1 MNLFAAIDLTVIWA
15 GIIGFAI
22 VAYVVLDGFDLG
34 IGILF
39 PFIRVGTDRDTAMNS
54 IAPVWDGN
62 ETWLV
67 LGGGGLLAAFP
78 LAYAIILPALYI
90 PLMAMLLGLV
100 LRGVAFEF
108 RWRDPAHRAWWD
120 TAFNLGSTLA
130 TFMQGAALG
139 GLLRGVRV
147 VGRGYAGGAWDWLSG
162 FSLLT
167 GASLVLGY
175 ALLGACWLNWKT
187 QGPLQRQMVTYAGRF
202 GILLLTAIG
211 AVSLATL
218 GLDGNYAARWLAFP
232 NVLFTALVPLAT
244 LVVVVL
250 FYRSLA
256 RGREVQPFFLA
267 LALFGLCIAG
277 LGISIW
283 PDVVPLRVSI
293 WQAAAPLRSQEF
305 MLVGASVMVPVILAY
320 TGWAYWVFRGKVSTE
335 GYH

>member
-1 MNLFAAIDLTVIWA
+1 MSLVHIDLTVIWA

-39 PFIRVGTDRDTAMNS
+39 PFIAVGDDRDTAMNS

-78 LAYAIILPALYI
+78 LAYAIILPALYVPI
-90 PLMAMLLGLV
+90 MAMLLGLV

-108 RWRDPAHRAWWD
+108 RWRDPAHRPAWD
-120 TAFNLGSTLA
+120 VAFTLGSTLA
-130 TFMQGAALG
+130 AFMQGAALG
-139 GLLRGVRV
+139 GLLQGVKV
-147 VGRGYAGGAWDWLSG
+147 AGRGYGGGAWDWLSG

-187 QGPLQRQMVTYAGRF
+187 AGALQRQAAGYARRF
-202 GILLLTAIG
+202 GILLLLAIG
-211 AVSLATL
+211 GVSLATL
-218 GLDGNYAARWLAFP
+218 GLDANYASRWLSMP
-232 NVLFTALVPLAT
+232 DILFTALVPVAT
-244 LVVVVL
+244 MIVTAL
-250 FYRSLA
+250 FYRSLV
-256 RGREVQPFFLA
+256 RNRDVQPFFWA
-267 LALFGLCIAG
+267 LALFGLCIVG

-283 PDVVPLRVSI
+283 PDVVPMRVTI
-293 WQAAAPLRSQEF
+293 WQAAAPQRSQIF
-305 MLVGASVMVPVILAY
+305 MLVGAAIMVPIILVY
-320 TGWAYWVFRGKVSTE
+320 TGWAYWVFRGKVDSAS
-335 GYH
+335 YH